1 MICPQAIR
9 AVLGAARGLRF
20 SVFASIGP
28 ARRRADDVYEAGA
41 AAARGRAALR
51 FSQPETGE

>member
-20 SVFASIGP
+20 FRFRLNRP
-28 ARRRADDVYEAGA
+28 CRRRADDVYEAGA